1 MILTLPI
8 SHLINSENYT
18 KVPGIKALEFKKK
31 QPILEYPGPILF
43 HSGKGIVDHDFMDY
57 FDEILP
63 FLNDNNFECFSFD
76 IGPASAFV
84 KTENYYYISES
95 EPLSKGEILKLSKQ
109 RLSYV
114 KDRFNGFVAL
124 ENLNY
129 FPTTAYS
136 HVCDPGFFAK
146 VVRENDV
153 YCILDIAHAMISAH
167 NLGIDWQ
174 DYFMQMPLERVKEIH
189 LSAHGMVDG
198 KWRDLH
204 HRPNKETYKIL
215 EFIQKNLKKE
225 AYIIVEFYE
234 DFSELI
240 EIYQEVFEW
249 LKNKNDSNH
258 GVRHLAGN

>member
-8 SHLINSENYT
+8 SHLINSENYL
-18 KVPGIKALEFKKK
+18 KVPGVRALEFKKK
-31 QPILEYPGPILF
+31 QPVFDYPGPLFF
-43 HSGKGIVDHDFMDY
+43 HSGKGIMDEDFIVF
-57 FDEILP
+57 FDDLLP
-63 FLNDNNFECFSFD
+63 YLNENTFKHFSFD
-76 IGPASAFV
+76 LGPATQKVSM
-84 KTENYYYISES
+84 KDYYYVAEDKVLTAEELLHISRD
-95 EPLSKGEILKLSKQ
+95 

-114 KDRFNGFVAL
+114 KNLFKGIVAL

-189 LSAHGMVDG
+189 LSAYGIVGG

-204 HRPNKETYKIL
+204 ERPNNETLKVL
-215 EFIQKNLKKE
+215 DFIWGKLTTE
-225 AYIIVEFYE
+225 AYLIIEFYKNFE
-234 DFSELI
+234 DLV
-240 EIYQEVFEW
+240 EIYNEISLWIKKSKE
-249 LKNKNDSNH
+249 NKNIGD
-258 GVRHLAGN
+258 